1 VQLCRTTSTQMAP
14 DPWKTCQPEIYRF
27 SGFFWLVQF
36 SDIYYVM
43 PTLYITIFCDPTWDG
58 EASSDF
64 WSMQE
69 SLIVREMSTKFRYRE
84 QGAWYYYWFDALKI
98 LINDWVLKS
107 LSTTWKISS
116 PEPDGAI
123 AGAQIDRALPK
134 MSDVRF
140 SPSAQLANLLD
151 DSMSLEE
158 VQKAVGKWLVDGFSR
173 FWIVV

>member
-1 VQLCRTTSTQMAP
+1 MAP
-14 DPWKTCQPEIYRF
+14 DPWKTCQPEICRF
-27 SGFFWLVQF
+27 SGFFLAGPIF
-36 SDIYYVM
+36 RHILCHANSIYS
-43 PTLYITIFCDPTWDG
+43 TIF
-58 EASSDF
+58 
-64 WSMQE
+64 WSYLRWWSQFGISENMQE
-69 SLIVREMSTKFRYRE
+69 SLIVHEMSTFRYRE
-84 QGAWYYYWFDALKI
+84 QGPWYHYWFDALKI

-107 LSTTWKISS
+107 LSTTWKISP